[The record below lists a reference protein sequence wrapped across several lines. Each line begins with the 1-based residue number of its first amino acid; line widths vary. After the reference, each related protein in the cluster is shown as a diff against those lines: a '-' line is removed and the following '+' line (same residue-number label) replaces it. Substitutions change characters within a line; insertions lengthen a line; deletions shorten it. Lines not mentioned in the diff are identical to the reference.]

1 MLVGRPT
8 GGDANKSC
16 HYVDAGVV
24 ISSGA
29 MSSATWRCGVGL
41 SANVNVLSGVVCQR
55 VCVLR
60 PSGDGRDAAWKID
73 WASVMQ
79 AARV

>member
-1 MLVGRPT
+1 MSASVAVVGRRPHSDARSGGRGRPT

-41 SANVNVLSGVVCQR
+41 SANVIVLSGVVCQR
-55 VCVLR
+55 VCAEAV
-60 PSGDGRDAAWKID
+60 W
-73 WASVMQ
+73 
-79 AARV
+79 